1 VPWTDGAIQV
11 DTSAQPKGQ
20 FKQVLDLIGA
30 TITVTRGD
38 ETITYQSPFQA
49 NPIEMAIYLPILMDK
64 LTTVDGPVI
73 PGRININEAPYEVV
87 AGIPGMTPEVLEAL
101 LAARAEPSESE
112 NRKFETW
119 PMVEGLI
126 TLEQMRSLIPLITAG
141 GDVYKAQV
149 IGYYEQGSS
158 FARVEAIIDAAE
170 AVPTVVSYRRL
181 DHLGRGFSNATL
193 GQRAVGMPLAGV
205 Q

>member
-1 VPWTDGAIQV
+1 
-11 DTSAQPKGQ
+11 
-20 FKQVLDLIGA
+20 
-30 TITVTRGD
+30 
-38 ETITYQSPFQA
+38 
-49 NPIEMAIYLPILMDK
+49 
-64 LTTVDGPVI
+64 
-73 PGRININEAPYEVV
+73 
-87 AGIPGMTPEVLEAL
+87 
-101 LAARAEPSESE
+101 
-112 NRKFETW
+112 
-119 PMVEGLI
+119 
-126 TLEQMRSLIPLITAG
+126 MRSLIPLITAG